1 MSTKSDEPDIDIV
14 LKKRKLS
21 FSDVSANPTV
31 TPQPPAQSAKF
42 WFEDGNF
49 LLQAGNTLFKVHQ
62 SVLAAQCSFF
72 RNAFEKYHDSESSS
86 TSTSSTLNPPMMT
99 LPSSVEDMELL
110 LAFMYD
116 GLRYPFFRG

>member
-1 MSTKSDEPDIDIV
+1 MTTKSDEPDIDIV

-21 FSDVSANPTV
+21 FSDVSAKPTDNTV
-31 TPQPPAQSAKF
+31 TPQPPTQSAKY

-49 LLQAGNTLFKVHQ
+49 LLQAGNTIFKVHQ
-62 SVLAAQCSFF
+62 SVLAAQCTFF

-99 LPSSVEDMELL
+99 LPSSAEDMELL

-116 GLRYPFFRG
+116 GL